1 MNYLIFTR
9 LCNEMGNG
17 YKIRAE
23 MAQDTEKY
31 YSLKFYGY
39 SKREAEKRYREFFN
53 LRGKHFV
60 KIGI

>member
-1 MNYLIFTR
+1 
-9 LCNEMGNG
+9 MGNG

-23 MAQDTEKY
+23 TDLNPENYHAI
-31 YSLKFYGY
+31 KFYGY

>member
-9 LCNEMGNG
+9 LCNEMGSG

-23 MAQDTEKY
+23 MDLNPENY
-31 YSLKFYGY
+31 HSIKFYGY

-53 LRGKHFV
+53 LRGKHFI

>member
-9 LCNEMGNG
+9 LCNEIGSG

-23 MAQDTEKY
+23 MDLDPEKY
-31 YSLKFYGY
+31 HSIKFYGY

-53 LRGKHFV
+53 LRRKHFV